1 MQAFKNKYRTKTL
14 RLQSWDYRWNGVY
27 FITICCKD
35 KAHYFGKI
43 HNDKMELS
51 NVGLIADIL
60 WHEIKQHTNHIE
72 LDEFVVM
79 PNHIHGILI
88 INNSVETLHA
98 TSLQKTPKT
107 MSVISPKANSISSI
121 IRSYKSAV
129 TKHAHRLGYEFSWQS
144 RFYDHI
150 IRNEASLNQIQQY
163 VINNPQSWK
172 DDKFYPQ
179 D

>member
-1 MQAFKNKYRTKTL
+1 MQAFKNKYRSKTL
-14 RLQSWDYRWNGVY
+14 RLKSWDYRWNGVY

-35 KAHYFGKI
+35 KAYYFGEI
-43 HNDKMELS
+43 NDEEMHLS
-51 NVGLIADIL
+51 PVGVIADVL
-60 WHEIKQHTNHIE
+60 WHEIKHHTQNIE

-79 PNHIHGILI
+79 PNHIHGILM

-98 TSLQKTPKT
+98 TSLQQESKT
-107 MSVISPKANSISSI
+107 MSDISPKANSISSI

-129 TKHAHRLGYEFSWQS
+129 TKHAHRLGYEFAWQA

-150 IRNEASLNQIQQY
+150 IRTEASLNQIQQY

-172 DDKFYPQ
+172 DDKFYLN